1 MHRVGIPMA
10 DKKNFPKD
18 DEKKAP
24 PKGKDDK
31 QAAAPKGKD
40 GGKYIDLEPTIDYRN
55 DMNGAVRGKI
65 SEWFQRR
72 IEGRG

>member
-1 MHRVGIPMA
+1 MA
-10 DKKNFPKD
+10 DKKT
-18 DEKKAP
+18 
-24 PKGKDDK
+24 DDK
-31 QAAAPKGKD
+31 KAAPKEKD

-55 DMNGAVRGKI
+55 DMRGAVRGKI